1 MYDFS
6 KHKVLIVEDN
16 DLYRKFLEKIMIK
29 TFRCSV
35 HDVRDPQEA
44 IDWMKNNEFTVMLLD
59 MEMPKMDGYTFLRH
73 LRENPKY
80 ENLPVIVCT
89 SLSSVDLVVRLVK
102 LKISDF
108 IEKRSDS
115 KVITEKIYKVLKS
128 LD

>member
-16 DLYRKFLEKIMIK
+16 DLYRKFLEKIMTK

-35 HDVRDPQEA
+35 YDARDPQEA
-44 IDWMKNNEFTVMLLD
+44 IDWMKNNELTLMLLD